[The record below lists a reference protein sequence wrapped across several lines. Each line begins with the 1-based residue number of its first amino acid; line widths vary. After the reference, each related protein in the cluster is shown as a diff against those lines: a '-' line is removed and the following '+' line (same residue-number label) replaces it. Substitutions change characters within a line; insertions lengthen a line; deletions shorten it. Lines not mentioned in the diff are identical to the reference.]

1 MATADVGELRIK
13 LTFDGNQVKA
23 ELADATRE
31 MEASGKKSGT
41 KWGDAWTVAAG
52 NLIAKGISKITN
64 AISASMDTAIKRV
77 DTLANSQKV
86 FTAMGYEA
94 DAVSQSMDTLTKYLD
109 GLPTSMTDAV
119 QGVQILSASFGG
131 IEKGTE
137 TFVAMNNAGLAFGAT
152 TDQISNAI
160 TQLSQL
166 SLDGPLDA
174 QTWNSLRNSGFSPVF
189 AAMAKEA
196 GVTVGQL
203 KESFGGNGTK
213 SVGEFLDALN
223 KLNTEGSGDMES
235 LAELAKANTNGIGTA
250 MENVQN
256 RIGKAIAKIIDHIG
270 QENISG
276 AINSISYAFTN
287 VADVVIGIIEYV
299 EKNEWIQ
306 DALLGFFGALAV
318 VLTAAVI
325 PAVIS
330 FTMALLA
337 NPLTWIIVGL
347 TTVIGLIIAL
357 VRNFET
363 VKETILAGFAAIG
376 QVFSDLWHGMQEGL
390 AKVGQFFTD
399 TFQNIWNFVTGIFS
413 GIGSFFQGVFDTIRN
428 IFVNIAQK
436 VGDTVSGIIKGA
448 VNGVLKVAEDILNG
462 PIRAINGIIS
472 VLNNIPGVSISQL
485 TEIKLPRLAQGGVT
499 TGPTTALIGE
509 AGTEAVLPLDR
520 NTGWA
525 SILASTL
532 ADEMQEYGA
541 ERNIIINVNNPTVRN
556 DNDITLIT
564 QGISQ
569 MMRRAA

>member
-1 MATADVGELRIK
+1 MATSEVGELKIR
-13 LTFDGNQVKA
+13 LTFDGSSVKA
-23 ELADATRE
+23 SLGDVTRE
-31 MEASGKKSGT
+31 MEASGKKSGA